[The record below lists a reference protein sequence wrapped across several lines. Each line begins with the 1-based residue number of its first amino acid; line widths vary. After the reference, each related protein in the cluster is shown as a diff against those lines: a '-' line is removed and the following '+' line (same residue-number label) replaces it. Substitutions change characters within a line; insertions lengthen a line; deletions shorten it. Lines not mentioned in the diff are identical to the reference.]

1 MIADTTSET
10 ESPVFEVQQ
19 RATRVKYV
27 GGLLLA
33 TALLLTG
40 AAVIHKRRGLSFN
53 ENKLTQEYY
62 EESVVVPPYDS
73 CSKTTENCLSTKC
86 CKVTG
91 YMCFL
96 KSPGVGKCMTNCTP
110 GKDGICTE
118 AVATKAVASYPGLKF
133 FCFSW
138 YMADTGS
145 TKKSYDLEL
154 LSRSYTLGASIF
166 GCPKWAVYSD
176 VEAVLGNGAKTT
188 QVFDVDADFHL
199 FKRKKEGTWVNAMM
213 FYQAWLNIRE
223 QQLSA
228 GSDWVIKVDADSVFL
243 PARLLTRLQGY
254 HVPAGG
260 VYIENCANVMYG
272 FFGNLEVVS
281 GDGFQTFLT
290 NLETCKATLAWKG
303 DDPDW
308 KYGPWGEDLFMQNC
322 MDKFGVS
329 KQSDFTM
336 DADGMCKKN
345 HPTFRKSSDGG
356 YMPYCKNSKQIV
368 YHPFRKPAD
377 YFKCL
382 AETQDLA

>member
-1 MIADTTSET
+1 MG
-10 ESPVFEVQQ
+10 EVQQ

-40 AAVIHKRRGLSFN
+40 AAVIHRRGGLSFN

-62 EESVVVPPYDS
+62 EESVVVPPYGS

-96 KSPGVGKCMTNCTP
+96 KSPGVGKCMTNCTH

-176 VEAVLGNGAKTT
+176 AEASLGNGGMTT

-199 FKRKKEGTWVNAMM
+199 FKRKKFGTWVNAMM
-213 FYQAWLNIRE
+213 FYQAWKDMRE
-223 QQLSA
+223 KQLTT
-228 GSDWVIKVDADSVFL
+228 GSDWVVKVDADAVFL
-243 PARLLTRLQGY
+243 PERLLTRLQGY

-260 VYIENCANVMYG
+260 AYLENCKKVMYG

-281 GDGFQTFLT
+281 IDAFQTFLS
-290 NLETCKATLAWKG
+290 NLETCKASLDWKG
-303 DDPDW
+303 QDPDW
-308 KYGPWGEDLFMQNC
+308 KFGPIGEDLFMRMC
-322 MDKFGVS
+322 MDKAGVA

-336 DADGMCKKN
+336 DADAACKNNVPKALQ
-345 HPTFRKSSDGG
+345 KVDGVEFK
-356 YMPYCKNSKQIV
+356 PYCKGSQQIV
-368 YHPFRKPAD
+368 FHPLRKPDD

-382 AETQDLA
+382 AETQGLA